1 MNSIN
6 FNNII
11 LKPIITEK
19 SLMEQEQGKYSFWVG
34 IKANKN
40 QIAEAFESLFGFKPL
55 LINTLKVKGKNKT
68 DWKKRLPIKKSDR
81 KKALITISKDKKID
95 LLKINTK

>member
-1 MNSIN
+1 
-6 FNNII
+6 
-11 LKPIITEK
+11 
-19 SLMEQEQGKYSFWVG
+19 MEQEQGKYSFWVG

-40 QIAEAFESLFGFKPL
+40 QIAQAFEALFGFKPL
-55 LINTLKVKGKNKT
+55 LVNTLKVKGKSKT
-68 DWKKRLPIKKSDR
+68 DWKKRLPIKKIDR

>member
-19 SLMEQEQGKYSFWVG
+19 SLMQQEKGKYSFWVG

-40 QIAEAFESLFGFKPL
+40 QIFQAFEAFFGIKPL
-55 LINTLKVKGKNKT
+55 NVNTLKLKGTNKT
-68 DWKKRLPIKKSDR
+68 DWKKKSPIKKSDR
-81 KKALITISKDKKID
+81 KKAFITIPKNKKLE
-95 LLKINTK
+95 LLKIKTK